1 MNSTAA
7 THLTE
12 ATTSSASEELGA
24 AELLRLASV
33 SETAGRWA
41 EASERFEQ
49 AFNVGLKR
57 FAPRLSVD
65 ALRGLARLRG
75 RTRRF
80 EEAEELAE
88 LSRFISLAHGLE
100 EEAVQSLNIAGLI
113 KYWEGRFSD
122 ARRIYEAA
130 LAEARDV
137 GHNTSIGWICQN
149 LGVLS
154 NIQGDHREAR
164 LWYLESIAATVA
176 SNDDLIVN
184 AVYNNLGMVCADL
197 HEWMEADL
205 YFDRGIEVAR
215 RVGDRVQLARLCLNK
230 AEPLIEMG
238 EFVEAVRTLDEAER
252 IAGEIRDAGV
262 LCEVAHFRGRIAR
275 VQKNF
280 NAARRLLD
288 QALERARSENL
299 QLAEAESLREMAL
312 LHWDCGRRT
321 EAYSD
326 ASEALS
332 LFRKLGASHDAASLT
347 LLLESWS

>member
-12 ATTSSASEELGA
+12 AKPPLSEEVDA
-24 AELLRLASV
+24 AELLRLASI
-33 SETAGRWA
+33 SETAGRWT
-41 EASERFEQ
+41 EAVERFEQ
-49 AFNVGLKR
+49 AFSVGLNH
-57 FAPRLSVD
+57 FAPGLSVD

-80 EEAEELAE
+80 EEAEELVE

-100 EEAVQSLNIAGLI
+100 REAIRSLNIAGLI
-113 KYWEGRFSD
+113 KYWEGRYSD

-130 LAEARDV
+130 LTEARDV
-137 GHNTSIGWICQN
+137 GDGISIGWICQN

-176 SNDDLIVN
+176 SGDDLIVN

-197 HEWMEADL
+197 HEWLEADL

-215 RVGDRVQLARLCLNK
+215 RIGDRVQLARLCLNK

-238 EFVEAVRTLDEAER
+238 NLAEAVETLDEAET
-252 IAGEIRDAGV
+252 ISGEIRDSGV
-262 LCEVAHFRGRIAR
+262 LCEVSHFRGRIAR
-275 VQKNF
+275 LEKEF
-280 NAARRLLD
+280 DAARRW
-288 QALERARSENL
+288 LERALELARSKKL
-299 QLAEAESLREMAL
+299 QLSEAEALREMAL
-312 LHWDCGRRT
+312 LHWECGRRT